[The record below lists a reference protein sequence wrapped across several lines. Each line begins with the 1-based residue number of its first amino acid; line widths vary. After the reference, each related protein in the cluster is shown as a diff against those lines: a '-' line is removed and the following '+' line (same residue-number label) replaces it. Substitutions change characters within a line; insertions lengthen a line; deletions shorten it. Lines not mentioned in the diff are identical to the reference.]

1 MKVHHYL
8 SKPLTISNL
17 VMDVRE
23 NRKLIEVK
31 TEGTKITE
39 IYTKAEIEYLNF
51 VPQKVT
57 FYDNP
62 IPEVFEV
69 IS

>member
-17 VMDVRE
+17 VISVRSE
-23 NRKLIEVK
+23 RKLIEVK
-31 TEGTKITE
+31 TEKQKITE
-39 IYTKAEIEYLNF
+39 IYTNAEIEYLNF
-51 VPQKVT
+51 VPYKVT